1 MKKLNIIV
9 SMCIIGATLISA
21 CGSGATPQATS
32 EPGSATQPPVGT
44 EPPVL
49 TEVPIQPQVI
59 TQAPIDLSGPPME
72 VGSKFLYVDGSTLV
86 AVPGG
91 SFIMGHGGDD
101 NPEHEVNVSDFWLYR
116 SKVTNSQYA
125 LCVLLGKCTP
135 PNPSKSEGY
144 GDPLRA
150 NHPVTGVNYQQASEY
165 CSFVNGRLP
174 TEAEWEKAAR
184 GPEGNIYPWG
194 DATPQCDL
202 ANYGTCEFKTSK
214 VIDHPAGQSYYEAFD
229 MAGNVYEWVADWYDA
244 NYYNNSPVDDPLGP
258 DLALRRSVR
267 SSGFNSPAYES
278 ESARRLSLA
287 PVEQRNDLGFRC
299 VVEDPM
305 YFAPMCAA
313 ALVYGQD
320 ASGNISLGGFSNEV
334 CPKVDITQNAYC
346 NGLSPATN
354 VNFTAPSGATI
365 DPSTCAPTGNPGQ
378 YVCQPPGGTV
388 SVSANCNLTVDIQ
401 PQCPPGFQQ
410 QGNTCV
416 AQGGQGQCL
425 PGFNYDPASQC
436 CTALPGQDA
445 SLDVTPCPVGTFF
458 SKALLAC
465 VPVPVASIVSVTQSV
480 GFLDCRPPDKSG
492 GGGDGGDIP
501 TGVTPSCQPV
511 TCSDFKASWD
521 TTRCCCYNPFVGA
534 CTN

>member
-1 MKKLNIIV
+1 MKKLNSIV
-9 SMCIIGATLISA
+9 SIFFIGAFLMSA
-21 CGSGATPQATS
+21 CNLGAMPQATS
-32 EPGSATQPPVGT
+32 EPGSAIQPPVGT

-49 TEVPIQPQVI
+49 TEVPIQPTQPQTI
-59 TQAPIDLSGPPME
+59 TQAPVDLSGPPME

-91 SFIMGHGGDD
+91 PFTMGHGGDD

-125 LCVLLGKCTP
+125 LCVLLGKCSP
-135 PNPSKSEGY
+135 PNVDKNGGY
-144 GDPLRA
+144 GDPVRA

-184 GPEGNIYPWG
+184 GPDGNIYPWG

-202 ANYGTCEFKTSK
+202 VNYGTCEYETSK

-244 NYYNNSPVDDPLGP
+244 NYYNNSPLDDPLGP

-320 ASGNISLGGFSNEV
+320 AAPGSPGG
-334 CPKVDITQNAYC
+334 
-346 NGLSPATN
+346 GG
-354 VNFTAPSGATI
+354 APSETCPTVAIQVVPICVNQAGSANVSFTGPPGAAV
-365 DPSTCAPTGNPGQ
+365 DAGTCSPTGNPGQ
-378 YVCQPPGGTV
+378 YSCLSPTTISIKADCQQSLPG
-388 SVSANCNLTVDIQ
+388 SPA
-401 PQCPPGFQQ
+401 CPLGFQQ
-410 QGNTCV
+410 QGNQCV
-416 AQGGQGQCL
+416 SQGWPGQCL
-425 PGFNYDPASQC
+425 PGYNYDPNSQC
-436 CTALPGQDA
+436 CSAQPGQDG
-445 SLDVTPCPVGTFF
+445 SVPLPQCPVGTYY
-458 SKALLAC
+458 LPGQNVC
-465 VPVPVASIVSVTQSV
+465 VPYPAQGVVSVVQNV
-480 GFLDCRPPDKSG
+480 GIPNCIIPTRKPG
-492 GGGDGGDIP
+492 GGGDIP
-501 TGVTPSCQPV
+501 DVPTVCAPPTDNCGNFLWCEKL
-511 TCSDFKASWD
+511 C
-521 TTRCCCYNPFVGA
+521 A
-534 CTN
+534 CVRSSTQCPP